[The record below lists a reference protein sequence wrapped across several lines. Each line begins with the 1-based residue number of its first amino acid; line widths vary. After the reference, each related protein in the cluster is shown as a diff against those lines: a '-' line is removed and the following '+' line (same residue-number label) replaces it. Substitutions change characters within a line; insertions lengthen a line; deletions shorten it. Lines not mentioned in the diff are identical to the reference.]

1 MNWFLLTLV
10 SAVSGSL
17 TKILQKVLLRDK
29 DRDPFAF
36 GFVFQMTVSAIF
48 LIFTIVTGTLEF
60 PSLLGLGLNLVV
72 LILFYSV
79 ANVLSFKAFKIA
91 DASEVSII
99 LASSTLWSVLA
110 AVIMLGEKLTSINV
124 AGVFIVML
132 GILSVNYRKTDW
144 KVNKGHLYA
153 LFGSVLFGIAFTN
166 DVYIINR
173 YNSVSSYMVIAFAL
187 PAFATLGFK
196 PQSYRNISR
205 YLRKDTV
212 LNLLLCATLYALS
225 ALTIFGAYK
234 LGGPA
239 SIISPIQ
246 QTSIIFTVI
255 IGYFF
260 LNERDRLP
268 QKIIGTLLT
277 FIGVLMLL

>member
-10 SAVSGSL
+10 SAISGSL
-17 TKILQKVLLRDK
+17 TKILQKILLRDK

-36 GFVFQMTVSAIF
+36 GFVFQMTVSVIF
-48 LIFTIVTGTLEF
+48 LIFTLITGTLEI
-60 PSLLGLGLNLVV
+60 PSLSGLGLNLVI

-99 LASSTLWSVLA
+99 FASSTLWSVLT
-110 AVIMLGEKLTSINV
+110 AVIMLGEKLTNINV
-124 AGVFIVML
+124 AGIFIVML
-132 GILSVNYRKTDW
+132 GILSINYRKTDW

-173 YNSVSSYMVIAFAL
+173 YESISSYMIIAFAL
-187 PAFATLGFK
+187 PAFATLGLK
-196 PQSYRNISR
+196 PQSYKNISQ
-205 YLRKDTV
+205 YLHKNTAPS
-212 LNLLLCATLYALS
+212 LLLCATLYALS

-268 QKIIGTLLT
+268 QKIIGTLLMFT
-277 FIGVLMLL
+277 GVLMLL